1 MEVDWQPTSFMA
13 PYFKKVLAS
22 DISEKQIE
30 TARAQNKF
38 DHLTYSVERA
48 EVVDVEDH
56 CVDLVLSAVAAQ
68 RFDLT
73 RFLREVS
80 RIIKSDGC
88 LVIMGYACPKLTP
101 VAYGQPRNDLAD
113 FATVTLRKWVHYGD
127 KYEHAGV
134 DELINEFSNICA
146 KIPTS
151 EKCTSHVNIVC
162 PLFSLVQIKCFMRS
176 LHPVQN
182 YHIFKAHEILAA
194 KGSVSEEDL
203 KPFDVTE
210 CFEREIKG
218 KLGLNDVGDDQVVFE
233 VVYRIFIRMAHKLIF
248 TPDD

>member
-88 LVIMGYACPKLTP
+88 LVIMG
-101 VAYGQPRNDLAD
+101 
-113 FATVTLRKWVHYGD
+113 
-127 KYEHAGV
+127 
-134 DELINEFSNICA
+134 
-146 KIPTS
+146 
-151 EKCTSHVNIVC
+151 
-162 PLFSLVQIKCFMRS
+162 
-176 LHPVQN
+176 
-182 YHIFKAHEILAA
+182 
-194 KGSVSEEDL
+194 
-203 KPFDVTE
+203 
-210 CFEREIKG
+210 
-218 KLGLNDVGDDQVVFE
+218 
-233 VVYRIFIRMAHKLIF
+233 
-248 TPDD
+248 